1 MTRRR
6 LVAVVLMMSL
16 AMLVAVAPAVDAHVR
31 WYGGV
36 HIGVGPYWWP
46 YPYYWYPGYGYPGY
60 WHPGPYY
67 AYPPAVV
74 EEPSVYIEMPP
85 PTAYWYYCGPSQ
97 AYYPHVETCTEPWI
111 KVPASR

>member
-1 MTRRR
+1 MTRR
-6 LVAVVLMMSL
+6 LATVALLISL
-16 AMLVAVAPAVDAHVR
+16 AMLPAVPPAVDAHVR

-46 YPYYWYPGYGYPGY
+46 YPYYWYPDYRD
-60 WHPGPYY
+60 PGPYY
-67 AYPPAVV
+67 AYPPAAVG
-74 EEPSVYIEMPP
+74 EPPVYIEMPP

-97 AYYPHVETCTEPWI
+97 AYYPHIQTCTEPWI

>member
-1 MTRRR
+1 MTRR
-6 LVAVVLMMSL
+6 LATVALLISL
-16 AMLVAVAPAVDAHVR
+16 AMLPAVPAVDAHVR

-46 YPYYWYPGYGYPGY
+46 YPYYWYPDYRY
-60 WHPGPYY
+60 PGPYY
-67 AYPPAVV
+67 AYPPAAVG
-74 EEPSVYIEMPP
+74 EPPVYIEMPP

-97 AYYPHVETCTEPWI
+97 AYYPHVQTCTEPWI

>member
-1 MTRRR
+1 MTRR
-6 LVAVVLMMSL
+6 LATVALLISL
-16 AMLVAVAPAVDAHVR
+16 AMLPAVPPAVDAHVR

-46 YPYYWYPGYGYPGY
+46 YPYYWYPDYRYPGPY
-60 WHPGPYY
+60 YY
-67 AYPPAVV
+67 AYPPAAVV
-74 EEPSVYIEMPP
+74 EPPVYIEMPP

-97 AYYPHVETCTEPWI
+97 AYYPHVQTCTEPWI

>member
-1 MTRRR
+1 MTRR
-6 LVAVVLMMSL
+6 LATVALLISL
-16 AMLVAVAPAVDAHVR
+16 AMLSAVPPAVDAHVR

-46 YPYYWYPGYGYPGY
+46 YPYYWYPDYRY
-60 WHPGPYY
+60 PGPYY
-67 AYPPAVV
+67 AYPPAAVG
-74 EEPSVYIEMPP
+74 EPPVYIEMPP

-97 AYYPHVETCTEPWI
+97 AYYPHVQTCTEPWI

>member
-1 MTRRR
+1 MTRR
-6 LVAVVLMMSL
+6 LATVALLISL
-16 AMLVAVAPAVDAHVR
+16 AMLPAVPPAVDAHVR

-46 YPYYWYPGYGYPGY
+46 YPNYSYPDYRY
-60 WHPGPYY
+60 PGPYY
-67 AYPPAVV
+67 AYPPAAVV
-74 EEPSVYIEMPP
+74 EPPVYIEMPP

-97 AYYPHVETCTEPWI
+97 AYYPHVQTCTEPWI